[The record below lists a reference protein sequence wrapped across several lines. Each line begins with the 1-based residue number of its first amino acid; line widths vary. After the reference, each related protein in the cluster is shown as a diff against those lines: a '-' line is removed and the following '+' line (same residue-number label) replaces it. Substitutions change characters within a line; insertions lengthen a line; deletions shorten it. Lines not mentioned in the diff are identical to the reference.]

1 MIQVAVT
8 NGDFIGTR
16 PKLGATGNGDD
27 FRRDSLEMRKA
38 TSQSMLAKVAGAGIR
53 FYEVIGTYLKRRGKM
68 RASCHRGIGSSCR
81 IGTSHSH
88 CQHSD
93 REDRTEDSICFKPP
107 IELALFFR
115 RHPLI
120 RDLILH
126 DSLPFQP
133 RRITNDGTDNSFDDE
148 REAAGQGHC
157 PGRAGRRPICCAAA
171 DQSSEK
177 TNVMSLIFCTGR
189 PL

>member
-68 RASCHRGIGSSCR
+68 RASCQRHRIVLQNRNQPQPLPAFRSRGSNR
-81 IGTSHSH
+81 G
-88 CQHSD
+88 
-93 REDRTEDSICFKPP
+93 
-107 IELALFFR
+107 
-115 RHPLI
+115 
-120 RDLILH
+120 
-126 DSLPFQP
+126 
-133 RRITNDGTDNSFDDE
+133 
-148 REAAGQGHC
+148 
-157 PGRAGRRPICCAAA
+157 
-171 DQSSEK
+171 
-177 TNVMSLIFCTGR
+177 
-189 PL
+189 

>member
-38 TSQSMLAKVAGAGIR
+38 TSQLMLAKVAGAGIR